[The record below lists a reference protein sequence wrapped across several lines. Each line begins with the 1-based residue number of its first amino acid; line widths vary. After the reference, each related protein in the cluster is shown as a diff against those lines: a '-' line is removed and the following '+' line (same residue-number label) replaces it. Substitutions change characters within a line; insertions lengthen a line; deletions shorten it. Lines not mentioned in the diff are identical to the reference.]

1 MTTQAS
7 GNANI
12 QHPTSSELRKEPG
25 QYGLKLT
32 RKSLSWDETL
42 SWDELCLEEQ
52 VGLELQQPGGWGGRV
67 GTGEA
72 M

>member
-12 QHPTSSELRKEPG
+12 QHPTSSELREEPG

-32 RKSLSWDETL
+32 RKSLSWDETK
-42 SWDELCLEEQ
+42 LCLEEQ
-52 VGLELQQPGGWGGRV
+52 VGLELQQPGGWGGSV
-67 GTGEA
+67 GTGET